1 MTHPL
6 RHAVQGDA
14 VPDAATA
21 HHATRAAER
30 IDETTIDHD
39 NAAKLH
45 AADFFQRLHEK
56 LTAIFMTGRARH
68 ATQSDDQPRAV
79 RNETGQ
85 ARSAGLLRHLR
96 KELASAFLAAG
107 IVTLFVNI
115 GLLFVPIYDMI
126 LMDRVLRSKNFD
138 TVTMLT
144 IGVAIAM
151 VIYGALEF
159 CRSSI
164 FIVMADRLA
173 RRLNIETL
181 QAAMAKSLQ
190 GSSSA
195 AAQAMRDLNELRLF
209 IAGPAAI
216 VPLDLIWSPALLLVL
231 FLLHPAYGL
240 FGLLCAGFLFLLSL
254 LTDLSTREDLVRAN
268 GATAKSLNDL
278 SAALRNTELLDG
290 MGMLPDV
297 ARRWSYRQ
305 QRTLDDVKRASS
317 RKRAFA
323 TAAKAARLA
332 MQAGVMALGAVLVM
346 RYEASP
352 GSMMGA
358 NVILAKLLLP
368 FEQLVGG
375 WRQWASMFAAW
386 GRINDLLRG
395 AREKGRDVRPEQIE
409 GRLTFDSVSFTPPRM
424 IKPVLEDIS
433 FTIEPGEAV
442 GIVGPSGSGK
452 STLARLVVRI
462 FEPTAG
468 EISIDGIPTQRW
480 DRAALGRHV
489 GYLPQSISLLDGTIL
504 DNIARMQE
512 EEPLRVI
519 EAARAAGIHDL
530 VGRLPEGYSTWI
542 GGSGYALSGGQQQRV
557 ALARALFGHPKLLV
571 LDEPNSNLDHLGE
584 QSLVQTIEGAKRNGA
599 SVLLITH
606 RPNVLAAVD
615 KIIVIKQGRIE
626 QIVRAE
632 EYFASPETRLAPPR
646 GNAEPQGRL
655 VSA

>member
-6 RHAVQGDA
+6 RHS
-14 VPDAATA
+14 VPPDV
-21 HHATRAAER
+21 
-30 IDETTIDHD
+30 
-39 NAAKLH
+39 
-45 AADFFQRLHEK
+45 AAD
-56 LTAIFMTGRARH
+56 AINPGRANDALEQAGEPKR
-68 ATQSDDQPRAV
+68 DREEV
-79 RNETGQ
+79 RIVP
-85 ARSAGLLRHLR
+85 ARPSGLLARLR
-96 KELASAFLAAG
+96 KELTGAFIAAG
-107 IVTLFVNI
+107 VVTMFLNV

-126 LMDRVLRSKNFD
+126 LMDRVLRSKNLD

-144 IGVAIAM
+144 IGVTIAM

-164 FIVMADRLA
+164 FTVMADRLA
-173 RRLNIETL
+173 RRLNVETL
-181 QAAMAKSLQ
+181 QAAMAKSLE

-209 IAGPAAI
+209 ISGAAAV
-216 VPLDLIWSPALLLVL
+216 VPLDLIWTPALVLVL

-240 FGLLCAGFLFLLSL
+240 YGLLCAEFLFLLSL

-268 GATAKSLNDL
+268 GVTAKSLNDL

-297 ARRWSYRQ
+297 ARRWNHRQ
-305 QRTLDDVKRASS
+305 QRTLDDMKRAER
-317 RKRAFA
+317 RKRALT
-323 TAAKAARLA
+323 TAARATRLA
-332 MQAGVMALGAVLVM
+332 MQGGVMALGTVLVL

-352 GSMMGA
+352 GSVMGS
-358 NVILAKLLLP
+358 NLLVAKLLMP
-368 FEQLVGG
+368 FEQLVSG
-375 WRQWASMFAAW
+375 WRQWTAVLAAW
-386 GRINDLLRG
+386 SRVRDLLQSAHG
-395 AREKGRDVRPEQIE
+395 KNGDAAPEQIE
-409 GRLTFDSVSFTPPRM
+409 GRLVFDRVTFAPQGAAA
-424 IKPVLEDIS
+424 PVLEDIS

-442 GIVGPSGSGK
+442 GVVGPSGSGK

-462 FEPTAG
+462 FTPSAG
-468 EISIDGIPTQRW
+468 EIRIDGIPTPAW

-512 EEPLRVI
+512 SDPKTVVQ
-519 EAARAAGIHDL
+519 AATEAGIHDL

-542 GGSGYALSGGQQQRV
+542 GGAGYALSGGQQQRV

-584 QSLVQTIEGAKRNGA
+584 QSLVQTIVAAKRHGA
-599 SVLLITH
+599 AVLLITH

-615 KIIVIKQGRIE
+615 KIVVIQQGRVE
-626 QIVRAE
+626 RIVQAE
-632 EYFASPETRLAPPR
+632 EYFASTETRLAPPPAHP
-646 GNAEPQGRL
+646 NPAGRL